1 MPQAKVTFADP
12 ASSHD
17 HVTTRSATAVNAR
30 QTEVESPS
38 ANPVA
43 GIWARQ
49 LDNVRGQVEGAI
61 TALTQ
66 SFSGI
71 VERLDKTIDESQRHS
86 NEQST
91 GATQDTAEAERCL
104 TAVIEALRG
113 IQDSR
118 QALNEEIGNIVSH
131 IAELQKMA
139 DDVRQ
144 LAFQTN
150 MLSLNAAIEAAHAG
164 EAGRGFAVV
173 AQEVRVLSAASRDTG
188 NKIDERVSAINQSL
202 KSIAVRNQSV
212 SEIDRGAVQAS
223 EQNIAAVLRRQRE
236 RLEDSARAAEGVRKD
251 SVATRNDVEDSL
263 VQLQFQDRVS
273 QILTQLSATMRAS
286 DALTSDVQLEAMKS
300 QYTTDEQR
308 RIHEGLEA
316 EAVAPQ
322 SATFF

>member
-1 MPQAKVTFADP
+1 MITSP
-12 ASSHD
+12 
-17 HVTTRSATAVNAR
+17 TRSATTVNAR
-30 QTEVESPS
+30 QTEVDSSS

>member
-1 MPQAKVTFADP
+1 
-12 ASSHD
+12 
-17 HVTTRSATAVNAR
+17 
-30 QTEVESPS
+30 
-38 ANPVA
+38 VA

>member
-1 MPQAKVTFADP
+1 MPPTHMITTSPRNVAADDAP
-12 ASSHD
+12 Q
-17 HVTTRSATAVNAR
+17 TRLDSALV
-30 QTEVESPS
+30 
-38 ANPVA
+38 NPVA

-49 LDNVRGQVEGAI
+49 IDNVREQVESAI
-61 TALTQ
+61 TALTL

-71 VERLDKTIDESQRHS
+71 VERLDKTINESQRHS
-86 NEQST
+86 NEQSS
-91 GATQDTAEAERCL
+91 GAAEDTAEAERCL
-104 TAVIEALRG
+104 TAVIDALRG
-113 IQDSR
+113 IQQSR
-118 QALNEEIGNIVSH
+118 QALNDEIGNIVSH

-188 NKIDERVSAINQSL
+188 HKIDERVSAINLAL
-202 KSIAVRNQSV
+202 KSIAARNKSV
-212 SEIDRGAVQAS
+212 SEVDRGAVETS
-223 EQNIAAVLRRQRE
+223 EQNIAAVLRRQRD

-273 QILTQLSATMRAS
+273 QILSQLSTTMRSS
-286 DALTSDVQLEAMKS
+286 DALTSDVQLESMKS
-300 QYTTDEQR
+300 HYTTDEQR

>member
-1 MPQAKVTFADP
+1 MITT
-12 ASSHD
+12 S
-17 HVTTRSATAVNAR
+17 TRSAAAAHAH
-30 QTEVESPS
+30 QTEVESSS

-49 LDNVRGQVEGAI
+49 LDNVREQVETAI
-61 TALTQ
+61 TALTS
-66 SFSGI
+66 SFSG
-71 VERLDKTIDESQRHS
+71 VVGRLDKTINESQRHS

-91 GATQDTAEAERCL
+91 GASQDTAEAERCL
-104 TAVIEALRG
+104 TAVIDALRS
-113 IQDSR
+113 IQQSR
-118 QALNEEIGNIVSH
+118 QALNDEIGNIVSH

-173 AQEVRVLSAASRDTG
+173 AQEVRVLSAASRETG

-202 KSIAVRNQSV
+202 KSIAARNQSV
-212 SEIDRGAVQAS
+212 SEVDRGAVQAS
-223 EQNIAAVLRRQRE
+223 EQNIAAVLKRQRE
-236 RLEDSARAAEGVRKD
+236 RLEDSARAAECVRKD

>member
-236 RLEDSARAAEGVRKD
+236 RLEDSARAAEGVRRD

>member
-1 MPQAKVTFADP
+1 MKQNFQTTDATTN
-12 ASSHD
+12 AS
-17 HVTTRSATAVNAR
+17 
-30 QTEVESPS
+30 
-38 ANPVA
+38 PVA

-49 LDNVRGQVEGAI
+49 LDNVREQIETAI
-61 TALTQ
+61 TGLTT

-71 VERLDKTIDESQRHS
+71 VERLDRSIADSQRHS
-86 NEQST
+86 DQQST
-91 GATQDTAEAERCL
+91 GASQDSAEAERCL
-104 TAVIEALRG
+104 SAVVEALRD
-113 IQDSR
+113 IHQSR
-118 QALNEEIGNIVSH
+118 AALNEEIAAIVSH
-131 IAELQKMA
+131 IGELQKMA

-188 NKIDERVSAINQSL
+188 HKIDERVSAINKSL
-202 KSIAVRNQSV
+202 QNIVARNKTV
-212 SEIDRGAVQAS
+212 ADLDKGAVESS
-223 EQNIAAVLRRQRE
+223 EQNIAAVLKRQRD
-236 RLEDSARAAEGVRKD
+236 RLEFSVRAADAVRKD
-251 SVATRNDVEDSL
+251 SVATRSDVEDSL

-273 QILTQLSATMRAS
+273 QILTQLSRTMRNSQTLAGES
-286 DALTSDVQLEAMKS
+286 QLELMKS

-316 EAVAPQ
+316 ETVAPQ